1 MYNNNSFARAN
12 AARSFGRRTHQYE
25 LDLAKITCD
34 ACLILGIAAS
44 ILTALFIH
52 GAAIIVAVGLAV
64 PLIMED

>member
-1 MYNNNSFARAN
+1 MHY
-12 AARSFGRRTHQYE
+12 RSTTFGRKRPTYT